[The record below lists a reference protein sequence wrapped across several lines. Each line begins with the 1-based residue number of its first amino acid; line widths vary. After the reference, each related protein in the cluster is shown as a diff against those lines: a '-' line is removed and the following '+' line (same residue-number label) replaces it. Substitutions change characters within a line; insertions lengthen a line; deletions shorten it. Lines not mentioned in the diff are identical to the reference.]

1 MKRDSFLFYRS
12 FMEALEDLNDKQYA
26 KVMRAITKFALDG
39 EEIALSGVE
48 KVIFTL
54 TKPQIIA
61 NNKRYENGCRGG
73 RNSTKEEAKQVQ
85 DDTELQP
92 NDNQTAT
99 KIKPNRNQDETSLTP
114 NENVNVNDNVN
125 DNVNVKDNN
134 KKVSKKDIEI
144 NNNTHAH
151 VCKSYAEVMD
161 DFGVTDDSVRQ
172 ALFRFIQHLQANGIV
187 MVNDRLEGIIY
198 KLDFKY
204 DDDVEKI
211 KEIDQ
216 AIISGYRYLPCE
228 GVA

>member
-73 RNSTKEEAKQVQ
+73 RNSTKEEAKQGQ
-85 DDTELQP
+85 NDTELQP

-99 KIKPNRNQDETSLTP
+99 KAKPNCNQDETNLTP
-114 NENVNVNDNVN
+114 NENVNVN

-134 KKVSKKDIEI
+134 KKVSKKDKEI

-151 VCKSYAEVMD
+151 VRKSYAEVMD
-161 DFGVTDDSVRQ
+161 DFGVTDELVRN

-204 DDDVEKI
+204 YDDDVEKI

-216 AIISGYRYLPCE
+216 AIISGYKYLPCE

>member
-99 KIKPNRNQDETSLTP
+99 KVKPNCNQNETNLTP
-114 NENVNVNDNVN
+114 NENENVN

-151 VCKSYAEVMD
+151 VRKSYAEVMD
-161 DFGVTDDSVRQ
+161 DFGVTNDLVRQ

-187 MVNDRLEGIIY
+187 MVNDRLEGIII

-204 DDDVEKI
+204 DDDVERI

>member
-92 NDNQTAT
+92 NENQTIT
-99 KIKPNRNQDETSLTP
+99 KVKPNCNQNETNLTP
-114 NENVNVNDNVN
+114 NENVNVN

-151 VCKSYAEVMD
+151 VRKSYAEVMD
-161 DFGVTDDSVRQ
+161 DFGVTNDLVRQ
-172 ALFRFIQHLQANGIV
+172 ALFRFIQHLLANGIV
-187 MVNDRLEGIIY
+187 MVNDRLEGIII

-204 DDDVEKI
+204 DDDVERI
-211 KEIDQ
+211 NEIDQ

>member
-92 NDNQTAT
+92 NGNQTVT
-99 KIKPNRNQDETSLTP
+99 KTKPNCNQDETNLTP
-114 NENVNVNDNVN
+114 NENENVN

-151 VCKSYAEVMD
+151 VRKSYAEVMD
-161 DFGVTDDSVRQ
+161 DFGVTDELVRN

>member
-85 DDTELQP
+85 DETELQP
-92 NDNQTAT
+92 NENQTVT
-99 KIKPNRNQDETSLTP
+99 KTKPNCNQNETNLTP
-114 NENVNVNDNVN
+114 NENDNVN

-151 VCKSYAEVMD
+151 VRKSYAEVMD
-161 DFGVTDDSVRQ
+161 DFGVTNELVRN

-187 MVNDRLEGIIY
+187 IVNDRLEGIIY

-211 KEIDQ
+211 NEIDQ

>member
-85 DDTELQP
+85 DETELQP
-92 NDNQTAT
+92 NENQTVT
-99 KIKPNRNQDETSLTP
+99 KIKPNCNQDETNLTP
-114 NENVNVNDNVN
+114 NENENVN

-151 VCKSYAEVMD
+151 VRKSYAEVMD

-187 MVNDRLEGIIY
+187 MVNDRLERIIY

>member
-85 DDTELQP
+85 DETELQP
-92 NDNQTAT
+92 NENQTIT
-99 KIKPNRNQDETSLTP
+99 KTKPNSDGRQTNLTP
-114 NENVNVNDNVN
+114 NENENVN

-151 VCKSYAEVMD
+151 VRKSYAEVMD

-187 MVNDRLEGIIY
+187 MVNDRLERIIY

>member
-85 DDTELQP
+85 DETELQP
-92 NDNQTAT
+92 NENQTVT
-99 KIKPNRNQDETSLTP
+99 KTKPNYNQDETNLTP
-114 NENVNVNDNVN
+114 NENENVN

-151 VCKSYAEVMD
+151 VRKSYAEVMD

-187 MVNDRLEGIIY
+187 IVNDRLERIIY

>member
-73 RNSTKEEAKQVQ
+73 RNSTKEEAKQSESE
-85 DDTELQP
+85 TELLP
-92 NDNQTAT
+92 NDNQTET
-99 KIKPNRNQDETSLTP
+99 KLKPNRNQTETNSTP
-114 NENVNVNDNVN
+114 NENVNVN

-134 KKVSKKDIEI
+134 KKVSMKDIEI

-151 VCKSYAEVMD
+151 MRKSYAEVMD
-161 DFGVTDDSVRQ
+161 DFGVTDELMRQ

>member
-92 NDNQTAT
+92 NKNQTVT
-99 KIKPNRNQDETSLTP
+99 KAKPNCNQDETNLTP
-114 NENVNVNDNVN
+114 NENVNVN

-151 VCKSYAEVMD
+151 VRKSYAEVMD
-161 DFGVTDDSVRQ
+161 DFGVTDELVRN

-216 AIISGYRYLPCE
+216 AIISGYKYLPCE

>member
-92 NDNQTAT
+92 NGNQTVT
-99 KIKPNRNQDETSLTP
+99 KTKPNFNQDETNLTP
-114 NENVNVNDNVN
+114 NENVNVN

-151 VCKSYAEVMD
+151 VRKSYAEVMD
-161 DFGVTDDSVRQ
+161 DFGVTDELVRQ

>member
-92 NDNQTAT
+92 NENQTVT
-99 KIKPNRNQDETSLTP
+99 KTKPNCNQNETNLTP
-114 NENVNVNDNVN
+114 NEN

-134 KKVSKKDIEI
+134 KKVSKKDIGI
-144 NNNTHAH
+144 NNNAHAH
-151 VCKSYAEVMD
+151 VRKSYAEVMD
-161 DFGVTDDSVRQ
+161 DFGVTNELVRN

-204 DDDVEKI
+204 YDDVEKI

>member
-1 MKRDSFLFYRS
+1 
-12 FMEALEDLNDKQYA
+12 MEALEDLNDKQYA

-92 NDNQTAT
+92 NGNQTVT
-99 KIKPNRNQDETSLTP
+99 KTKPNFNQDETNLTP
-114 NENVNVNDNVN
+114 NENVNVN

-151 VCKSYAEVMD
+151 VRKSYAEVMD
-161 DFGVTDDSVRQ
+161 DFGVTDELVRQ

>member
-92 NDNQTAT
+92 NENQTVT
-99 KIKPNRNQDETSLTP
+99 KVKPNYNQDETNLTP
-114 NENVNVNDNVN
+114 NENDNEN

-151 VCKSYAEVMD
+151 VRKSYAEVMD

>member
-92 NDNQTAT
+92 NENQTVT
-99 KIKPNRNQDETSLTP
+99 KTKPNCNQNETNLTP
-114 NENVNVNDNVN
+114 NVN

-134 KKVSKKDIEI
+134 KKVSKKDIGI
-144 NNNTHAH
+144 NNNAHAH
-151 VCKSYAEVMD
+151 VRKSYAEVMD
-161 DFGVTDDSVRQ
+161 DFGVTNELVRN

-204 DDDVEKI
+204 YDDVEKI